1 MLAGEGKLLARIC
14 IAPCNEGWTKQSIF
28 LILFRVYARASDILF
43 PGSKDYSQEKP
54 AVFLSL
60 PTEAAL
66 CFLGMAASLLQ
77 ITP

>member
-14 IAPCNEGWTKQSIF
+14 IAPSNEGWTKQSIF
-28 LILFRVYARASDILF
+28 LILLCVYARASDVLF

-54 AVFLSL
+54 VVFLSL
-60 PTEAAL
+60 PTGAAL